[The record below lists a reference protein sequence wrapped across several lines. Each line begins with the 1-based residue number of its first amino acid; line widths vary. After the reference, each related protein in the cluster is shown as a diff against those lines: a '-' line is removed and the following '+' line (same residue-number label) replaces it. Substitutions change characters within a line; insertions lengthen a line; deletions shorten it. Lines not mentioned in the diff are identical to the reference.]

1 LQSADI
7 SDVVK
12 NSFVSQAPPVTFPS
26 AKKAETS
33 EAELLRGKDNAVA
46 YPMVQPMKAALYF
59 DNAKGFGDWKI
70 FVSTAAIKD
79 LRANRKKNPELC
91 KIILKKMRC
100 VVISHY
106 SANLASIWRQ
116 GTL

>member
-26 AKKAETS
+26 AKRAETS